1 MKKNEIKRSKG
12 IGSSFP
18 YFILAAVLAAIV
30 TIFINI

>member
-1 MKKNEIKRSKG
+1 MKKNEIKRSK
-12 IGSSFP
+12 GSSFP